1 MNMRNHTMRRIAVIA
16 AIPSLLLLWA
26 MVAAQ
31 KPAVI
36 GCVDLERV
44 FASLDQHKAGEARL
58 QELMKAEAAKRD
70 AIGAETQSL
79 QAELENFKPD
89 TPGYAETGRK
99 LTDAAGRL
107 KVFEEFLKR
116 KVEFEQA
123 MLVRTTYTNIKASLG
138 SICKAQGIDI
148 VFMDDAT
155 PPFDKSDP
163 RPITQQISGRRML
176 WFDSS
181 LDITDMVIKQMNTA
195 FAAGKSK

>member
-1 MNMRNHTMRRIAVIA
+1 MPHRSTRLILWLA
-16 AIPSLLLLWA
+16 AIPALALLWA
-26 MVAAQ
+26 MVTPQ
-31 KPAVI
+31 KPAVVA
-36 GCVDLERV
+36 CVDLERV
-44 FASLDQHKAGEARL
+44 FAGLDQHKAGEARL
-58 QELMKAEAAKRD
+58 QDLMKAEAAKRD

-116 KVEFEQA
+116 KLDFEQA
-123 MLVRTTYTNIKASLG
+123 QLVRTTYTNIKASLG
-138 SICKAQGIDI
+138 GICKAQGIDI

-155 PPFDKSDP
+155 PPFDKNDP

-181 LDITDMVIKQMNTA
+181 LDITDMVIKQMNEA
-195 FAAGKSK
+195 FAAGKGK

>member
-1 MNMRNHTMRRIAVIA
+1 MRNHTMRRIAIIA

-44 FASLDQHKAGEARL
+44 FAGLDQHKAGEARL

-89 TPGYAETGRK
+89 TPGYAET
-99 LTDAAGRL
+99 
-107 KVFEEFLKR
+107 VS
-116 KVEFEQA
+116 
-123 MLVRTTYTNIKASLG
+123 YTHLRAHE
-138 SICKAQGIDI
+138 
-148 VFMDDAT
+148 T
-155 PPFDKSDP
+155 
-163 RPITQQISGRRML
+163 
-176 WFDSS
+176 
-181 LDITDMVIKQMNTA
+181 
-195 FAAGKSK
+195 

>member
-1 MNMRNHTMRRIAVIA
+1 MRNHTMRRIAIIA

-44 FASLDQHKAGEARL
+44 FAGLDQHKAGEARL
-58 QELMKAEAAKRD
+58 QDL
-70 AIGAETQSL
+70 L

-116 KVEFEQA
+116 KADFEQA
-123 MLVRTTYTNIKASLG
+123 LLVRTTYTNIKASLG
-138 SICKAQGIDI
+138 GICKAQGIDI

-195 FAAGKSK
+195 FAAGKTK